1 VRQHGAQE
9 EEAAK
14 ASELGFDA
22 SASCAEFEQA
32 VFSAFSV
39 TRATLGSG
47 RETGFSCFRLPRW
60 NPADSGTIQLG

>member
-22 SASCAEFEQA
+22 SASGGEFEQA
-32 VFSAFSV
+32 VFSALLCDSSDPGE
-39 TRATLGSG
+39 RA
-47 RETGFSCFRLPRW
+47 
-60 NPADSGTIQLG
+60 